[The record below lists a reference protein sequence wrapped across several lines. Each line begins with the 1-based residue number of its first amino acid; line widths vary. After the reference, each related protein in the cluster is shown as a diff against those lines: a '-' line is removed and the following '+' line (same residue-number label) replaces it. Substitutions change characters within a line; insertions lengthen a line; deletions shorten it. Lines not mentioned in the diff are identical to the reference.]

1 MNRQWQ
7 TVALGEVLTL
17 VSRNEKV
24 NPLET
29 YKLLGIRI
37 NGNGVYLRE
46 TKTGSES
53 SAKELSKVKTGDFIY
68 SRLFAWNGAFDIVKE
83 EFNDYYVSNEFPTFS
98 VNETIIDKRFLLFW
112 FRLSPTLKAVE
123 DKCTGST
130 PQTRNRFKEKFFF
143 DLKIPLPSLTEQRR
157 IVARIEALAVKVE
170 EVKKLRQEIVEDN
183 YKMLL
188 GVYHK
193 IIENAEYKTMAEVAP
208 LVRRPVEQID
218 NEKYY
223 PELGVRSFGNGTFHK
238 TAIKGVELGTKRI
251 YEIKPDDLVFSNVFA
266 WEGAIAVA
274 KPEDNNRFGSH
285 RFITC
290 VAKENL
296 ALSSFL
302 EFHFLTQKGLEQIG
316 DASPG
321 GAGRNRTLGLTK
333 LEALKVPIPAIEKQR
348 WFDSLLQKTNAIKK
362 HQADTEQQLNA
373 LMPAILDQ
381 AFKGEL

>member
-1 MNRQWQ
+1 VNKHWQ
-7 TVALGEVLTL
+7 TVALGEVLKL
-17 VSRNEKV
+17 VSRTEKV
-24 NPLET
+24 NPIET
-29 YKLLGIRI
+29 YNLLGIRI
-37 NGNGVYLRE
+37 NGNGVFLRE

-83 EFNDYYVSNEFPTFS
+83 EFNDCYVSNEFPTFF
-98 VNETIIDKRFLLFW
+98 VDETVIDKQFLLFW
-112 FRLSPTLKAVE
+112 FRLIPTLRKVE
-123 DKCTGST
+123 EKCTGST

-143 DLKIPLPSLTEQRR
+143 EMKIPLPPLTAQRR
-157 IVARIEALAVKVE
+157 IVARIEAFAAKID
-170 EVKKLRQEIVEDN
+170 EVKRLRQEIVDDN
-183 YKMLL
+183 QKMLL

-193 IIENAEYKTMAEVAP
+193 FIENADYQAMAKVAP
-208 LVRRPVEQID
+208 LARRAVAEID

-238 TAIKGVELGTKRI
+238 AAIKGVEMGTKRI
-251 YEIKPDDLVFSNVFA
+251 FEIKPNDLIFSNVFA

-274 KPEDNNRFGSH
+274 KPEDKDRFGSH

-290 VAKENL
+290 VPKGNV

-302 EFHFLTQKGLEQIG
+302 AFHFLTQKGLEQIS

-333 LEALKVPIPAIEKQR
+333 LEALKVPVPTIEKQQ

-362 HQADTEQQLNA
+362 HQAETQQQLNA
-373 LMPAILDQ
+373 LMPAILDK
-381 AFKGEL
+381 AFKGKL